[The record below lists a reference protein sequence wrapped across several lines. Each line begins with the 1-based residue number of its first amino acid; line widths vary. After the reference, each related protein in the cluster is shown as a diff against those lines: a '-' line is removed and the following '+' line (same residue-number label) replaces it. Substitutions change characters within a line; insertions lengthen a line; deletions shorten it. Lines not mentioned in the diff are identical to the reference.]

1 MYDTSPYA
9 SNPSSTPSAYQTF
22 QSAIAQSKMLQ
33 IAIVKQA
40 IEIIQKKEISTAGK
54 IHYCLLSE
62 SSHLDFLSHPL
73 SLCKL
78 AYLLVDML
86 IVCRSRVD

>member
-9 SNPSSTPSAYQTF
+9 SAHSNAKPSAHQTF

-40 IEIIQKKEISTAGK
+40 IEIIQKKEISTAGR

-86 IVCRSRVD
+86 IV